1 MTQAQDNLVFTLN
14 DDTPAPQST
23 ASDAEDWEKGLE
35 RLQQKRRHLAKQA
48 QQPLAAQSNR
58 HPSAALLYDTLV
70 AESNPTPAP
79 AAAPI
84 AEPRTA
90 PLHTPAPA
98 PVTEPE
104 KVNMNTNSA
113 NHTPAPAPVTE
124 PAAQPANTGTR
135 PSVLSGSRHRRL
147 SLDEQ
152 KQAYQ
157 AYLQHWQQQHNLQTA
172 SSEAELNN
180 PQILF
185 QEDWLAAQNSLR
197 VGRDEPV
204 LEQATVWLGGAQPTV
219 TPDQDVAEQIE
230 AAAEAA
236 AQPEYDAQAEPD
248 TAALAAAAEKV
259 VLLNAYALPGNL
271 QHKILCLSEQ
281 VLLERLAEKLRPHLA
296 DAVSG
301 MVKTALQRQTALMV
315 QNMQQAFLDEVPRLV
330 DDVLAYNLARA
341 LAAVKKEQL

>member
-14 DDTPAPQST
+14 DDTSSPQST
-23 ASDAEDWEKGLE
+23 ASDTEDWEKGLE

-48 QQPLAAQSNR
+48 QQPPAAQSNR

-70 AESNPTPAP
+70 AEASPTPAP
-79 AAAPI
+79 TATPT
-84 AEPRTA
+84 AEIRTA
-90 PLHTPAPA
+90 PLHTPTPA
-98 PVTEPE
+98 PV
-104 KVNMNTNSA
+104 A
-113 NHTPAPAPVTE
+113 E
-124 PAAQPANTGTR
+124 PAAQPASTGAR
-135 PSVLSGSRHRRL
+135 SSALSGSRHRRL
-147 SLDEQ
+147 NLDEQ

-197 VGRDEPV
+197 IGRDEPV
-204 LEQATVWLGGAQPTV
+204 VEQATVWLGGIQPTV
-219 TPDQDVAEQIE
+219 TPNQDVAEQIE

-236 AQPEYDAQAEPD
+236 VQPEYDAQAEPG

-259 VLLNAYALPGNL
+259 VLLNAYALPSNL
-271 QHKILCLSEQ
+271 QHNILCLSEQ

-330 DDVLAYNLARA
+330 DDVLTYNLARA

>member
-1 MTQAQDNLVFTLN
+1 MTQAQDNLVFTLS
-14 DDTPAPQST
+14 DDSPTPQST
-23 ASDAEDWEKGLE
+23 ASDTEDWEKGLE

-48 QQPLAAQSNR
+48 QQPPATQSNR

-70 AESNPTPAP
+70 AEANPTPAP
-79 AAAPI
+79 AAAPT
-84 AEPRTA
+84 AEPRTV
-90 PLHTPAPA
+90 PLHTPSPVAETAP
-98 PVTEPE
+98 
-104 KVNMNTNSA
+104 
-113 NHTPAPAPVTE
+113 
-124 PAAQPANTGTR
+124 QPASTGTR
-135 PSVLSGSRHRRL
+135 PSALSGSHRRRL
-147 SLDEQ
+147 NLDEQ

-204 LEQATVWLGGAQPTV
+204 VEQATVWLGGTQPTV

-236 AQPEYDAQAEPD
+236 AQPEYDAQAEPG

-330 DDVLAYNLARA
+330 DDVLAYNLSRA

>member
-1 MTQAQDNLVFTLN
+1 MTQAQDNLVSTLN
-14 DDTPAPQST
+14 DDTSAPQST
-23 ASDAEDWEKGLE
+23 ASDTEDWEKGLE

-48 QQPLAAQSNR
+48 QQPPAAQSNR
-58 HPSAALLYDTLV
+58 HPSAAFLYDTLV
-70 AESNPTPAP
+70 AEASPTPPP

-98 PVTEPE
+98 PV
-104 KVNMNTNSA
+104 A
-113 NHTPAPAPVTE
+113 E

-135 PSVLSGSRHRRL
+135 PSALSSSRHRRL

-204 LEQATVWLGGAQPTV
+204 VEQATVWLGGAQPTV

-230 AAAEAA
+230 AAAEAV
-236 AQPEYDAQAEPD
+236 AQPEYDAQAEPG

>member
-1 MTQAQDNLVFTLN
+1 MG
-14 DDTPAPQST
+14 
-23 ASDAEDWEKGLE
+23 KGLE
-35 RLQQKRRHLAKQA
+35 RLQQKRRHLTKQA
-48 QQPLAAQSNR
+48 QQPPAAQSNR

-70 AESNPTPAP
+70 AEANPTPAP
-79 AAAPI
+79 AASPT
-84 AEPRTA
+84 AEPRTV
-90 PLHTPAPA
+90 PLQTPAPVA
-98 PVTEPE
+98 E
-104 KVNMNTNSA
+104 S
-113 NHTPAPAPVTE
+113 
-124 PAAQPANTGTR
+124 AAQPASTGTR
-135 PSVLSGSRHRRL
+135 PSALSGSRHRRL
-147 SLDEQ
+147 SLDQQ

-204 LEQATVWLGGAQPTV
+204 VEQATIWLGGVQPTV

-236 AQPEYDAQAEPD
+236 AQPEYDAQAEPG

>member
-14 DDTPAPQST
+14 DDTSSPQST
-23 ASDAEDWEKGLE
+23 TSDTEDWEKGLE

-48 QQPLAAQSNR
+48 QQPPAAQSNR

-70 AESNPTPAP
+70 AEANPTPAP

-98 PVTEPE
+98 PVAE
-104 KVNMNTNSA
+104 S
-113 NHTPAPAPVTE
+113 
-124 PAAQPANTGTR
+124 AAQPASTGTR
-135 PSVLSGSRHRRL
+135 PSALSGSRHRRL

-236 AQPEYDAQAEPD
+236 AQPEYDAQAEPG

>member
-14 DDTPAPQST
+14 DDIPAPQST
-23 ASDAEDWEKGLE
+23 ASDAENWEKGLE

-48 QQPLAAQSNR
+48 QQPPAAQSNR

-70 AESNPTPAP
+70 AEANPTPAP
-79 AAAPI
+79 AAEPI

-90 PLHTPAPA
+90 PLHTPAPVA
-98 PVTEPE
+98 
-104 KVNMNTNSA
+104 
-113 NHTPAPAPVTE
+113 E

-135 PSVLSGSRHRRL
+135 PSALSGSRHRRL

-236 AQPEYDAQAEPD
+236 AQPEYDAQAEPG

-301 MVKTALQRQTALMV
+301 MVKTALQRLTALMV

>member
-14 DDTPAPQST
+14 DDTSSPQST

-48 QQPLAAQSNR
+48 QQPPAAQSNR

-70 AESNPTPAP
+70 AEANPTPAP

-90 PLHTPAPA
+90 PLHTPAPVA
-98 PVTEPE
+98 
-104 KVNMNTNSA
+104 
-113 NHTPAPAPVTE
+113 E

-135 PSVLSGSRHRRL
+135 PSALSGSRHRRL

-204 LEQATVWLGGAQPTV
+204 VEQATVWLGGTQPTV

-236 AQPEYDAQAEPD
+236 AQPEYDAQAEPG

>member
-14 DDTPAPQST
+14 DDTSSPQST
-23 ASDAEDWEKGLE
+23 ASDTEDWEKGLE

-48 QQPLAAQSNR
+48 QQPPAAQSNR
-58 HPSAALLYDTLV
+58 HPSAAFLYDTLV
-70 AESNPTPAP
+70 AEANPT
-79 AAAPI
+79 AAPI

-90 PLHTPAPA
+90 PLHTPASVA
-98 PVTEPE
+98 
-104 KVNMNTNSA
+104 
-113 NHTPAPAPVTE
+113 E
-124 PAAQPANTGTR
+124 PAAQTASTGTR
-135 PSVLSGSRHRRL
+135 PSALSGSRHRRL
-147 SLDEQ
+147 NLDEQ

-204 LEQATVWLGGAQPTV
+204 VEQATVWLGGAQPTV

-236 AQPEYDAQAEPD
+236 AQPEYDAQAEPG

-301 MVKTALQRQTALMV
+301 MVKTALQRQTALVV

>member
-1 MTQAQDNLVFTLN
+1 MTQAQDNLVFTLS
-14 DDTPAPQST
+14 DDSPTPQST
-23 ASDAEDWEKGLE
+23 TSDTEDWEKGLE

-48 QQPLAAQSNR
+48 QQPPATQSNR
-58 HPSAALLYDTLV
+58 HPSAALLYDALV
-70 AESNPTPAP
+70 AEASTTPAP
-79 AAAPI
+79 AAAPT

-90 PLHTPAPA
+90 PLHTPSPVAETAP
-98 PVTEPE
+98 
-104 KVNMNTNSA
+104 
-113 NHTPAPAPVTE
+113 
-124 PAAQPANTGTR
+124 QPANSGTR
-135 PSVLSGSRHRRL
+135 PSALSGSRHRRL
-147 SLDEQ
+147 NLDEQ

-204 LEQATVWLGGAQPTV
+204 VEQATVWLGGAQPTV
-219 TPDQDVAEQIE
+219 TPNQDVAEQIE

-236 AQPEYDAQAEPD
+236 AQPGYDAQAEPG
-248 TAALAAAAEKV
+248 TAELAAAAEKV
-259 VLLNAYALPGNL
+259 VLLNAYTLPGNL

>member
-14 DDTPAPQST
+14 DDTSSPQST
-23 ASDAEDWEKGLE
+23 TSDTEDWEKGLE

-48 QQPLAAQSNR
+48 QQPPAAQSNR
-58 HPSAALLYDTLV
+58 HPSAAFLYDTLV
-70 AESNPTPAP
+70 AEANPTPAP
-79 AAAPI
+79 AAAPT
-84 AEPRTA
+84 ADSRTA
-90 PLHTPAPA
+90 PLHTPAPMA
-98 PVTEPE
+98 E
-104 KVNMNTNSA
+104 S
-113 NHTPAPAPVTE
+113 
-124 PAAQPANTGTR
+124 AAQPASTDTR
-135 PSVLSGSRHRRL
+135 PSALSGSRHRRL
-147 SLDEQ
+147 NLDEQ

-197 VGRDEPV
+197 IGRDEPV
-204 LEQATVWLGGAQPTV
+204 AEQATVWLGGAQPAV
-219 TPDQDVAEQIE
+219 TPNQDVAEQIE

-259 VLLNAYALPGNL
+259 VLLNAYTLPGNL

-330 DDVLAYNLARA
+330 DDVLTYNLARA

>member
-23 ASDAEDWEKGLE
+23 ASDTEDWEKGLE

-48 QQPLAAQSNR
+48 QQPPAAQSNR

-70 AESNPTPAP
+70 AEANPTPAP
-79 AAAPI
+79 AAAPT
-84 AEPRTA
+84 AEPRTV
-90 PLHTPAPA
+90 PLHTPSPVAETAP
-98 PVTEPE
+98 
-104 KVNMNTNSA
+104 
-113 NHTPAPAPVTE
+113 
-124 PAAQPANTGTR
+124 QPANTGTR
-135 PSVLSGSRHRRL
+135 PSALSGSRHRRL

-236 AQPEYDAQAEPD
+236 AQPEYDAQAEPG
-248 TAALAAAAEKV
+248 TAARPP
-259 VLLNAYALPGNL
+259 LP
-271 QHKILCLSEQ
+271 
-281 VLLERLAEKLRPHLA
+281 
-296 DAVSG
+296 
-301 MVKTALQRQTALMV
+301 
-315 QNMQQAFLDEVPRLV
+315 
-330 DDVLAYNLARA
+330 
-341 LAAVKKEQL
+341 KKWCCSMPMPCPAICNTKSSA

>member
-14 DDTPAPQST
+14 DDTSAPQST
-23 ASDAEDWEKGLE
+23 TSDTEDWEKGLE

-48 QQPLAAQSNR
+48 QQPPAAQSNR

-70 AESNPTPAP
+70 AEASPTPAP
-79 AAAPI
+79 TATPT
-84 AEPRTA
+84 AEIRTV
-90 PLHTPAPA
+90 PFHTPS
-98 PVTEPE
+98 PVAE
-104 KVNMNTNSA
+104 M
-113 NHTPAPAPVTE
+113 TP
-124 PAAQPANTGTR
+124 QPASSGTR
-135 PSVLSGSRHRRL
+135 PSALSGSRHRRL
-147 SLDEQ
+147 NLDEQ

-219 TPDQDVAEQIE
+219 TPDQNIAEQIE

-236 AQPEYDAQAEPD
+236 AQPEYDAQAEPG

>member
-14 DDTPAPQST
+14 DDSSAPQST
-23 ASDAEDWEKGLE
+23 TSDTEDWEKGLE

-48 QQPLAAQSNR
+48 QQPPAAQSNR

-70 AESNPTPAP
+70 AEANPTPAP

-90 PLHTPAPA
+90 PLQTPAPMA
-98 PVTEPE
+98 
-104 KVNMNTNSA
+104 
-113 NHTPAPAPVTE
+113 E
-124 PAAQPANTGTR
+124 PAAQPASTGTR
-135 PSVLSGSRHRRL
+135 PSALSGSRHRRL
-147 SLDEQ
+147 NLDEQ

-157 AYLQHWQQQHNLQTA
+157 TYLQHWQQQHNLQTA

-197 VGRDEPV
+197 VGRNEPV
-204 LEQATVWLGGAQPTV
+204 VEQATVWLGGTQPTV
-219 TPDQDVAEQIE
+219 TPNQDVAEQIE

-236 AQPEYDAQAEPD
+236 AQSEYDAQAEHG
-248 TAALAAAAEKV
+248 TAELAAAAEKV
-259 VLLNAYALPGNL
+259 VLLNAYTMPSNL

-281 VLLERLAEKLRPHLA
+281 VLLERLTEKLRPHLA

>member
-14 DDTPAPQST
+14 DDTSSPQST
-23 ASDAEDWEKGLE
+23 ASDTEDWEKGLE

-48 QQPLAAQSNR
+48 QQPPAAQSNR

-70 AESNPTPAP
+70 AEPNPTPAP

-90 PLHTPAPA
+90 PL
-98 PVTEPE
+98 
-104 KVNMNTNSA
+104 
-113 NHTPAPAPVTE
+113 HTPAPAPVTE

-204 LEQATVWLGGAQPTV
+204 VEQATVWLGGAQPTV

-236 AQPEYDAQAEPD
+236 AQPEYDAQAEPG

-330 DDVLAYNLARA
+330 DDVLAYNLSRA

>member
-14 DDTPAPQST
+14 DDTSAPQST
-23 ASDAEDWEKGLE
+23 ASDTEDWEKGLE

-48 QQPLAAQSNR
+48 QQPPAAQSNR
-58 HPSAALLYDTLV
+58 HPSAAFLYDTLV
-70 AESNPTPAP
+70 AEANPTPAP
-79 AAAPI
+79 AAAPT

-90 PLHTPAPA
+90 PLQTPAPMA
-98 PVTEPE
+98 
-104 KVNMNTNSA
+104 
-113 NHTPAPAPVTE
+113 E
-124 PAAQPANTGTR
+124 PAAQPASTGTR
-135 PSVLSGSRHRRL
+135 PSALSGSRQRRL
-147 SLDEQ
+147 NLDEQ

-197 VGRDEPV
+197 VGRNEPV
-204 LEQATVWLGGAQPTV
+204 VEQATVWLGGTQPTV
-219 TPDQDVAEQIE
+219 TPNQDVAEQIE

-236 AQPEYDAQAEPD
+236 AQSEYDAQAEHG
-248 TAALAAAAEKV
+248 TAELAAAAEKV
-259 VLLNAYALPGNL
+259 VLLNAYTMPSNL

-330 DDVLAYNLARA
+330 DDVLAYNLSRA

>member
-14 DDTPAPQST
+14 DDTSSPQST
-23 ASDAEDWEKGLE
+23 ASDTEDWEKGLE

-48 QQPLAAQSNR
+48 QQPPAAQSNR

-90 PLHTPAPA
+90 PL
-98 PVTEPE
+98 
-104 KVNMNTNSA
+104 
-113 NHTPAPAPVTE
+113 HTPAPAPVTE

-219 TPDQDVAEQIE
+219 TPDQNIAEQI
-230 AAAEAA
+230 
-236 AQPEYDAQAEPD
+236 
-248 TAALAAAAEKV
+248 
-259 VLLNAYALPGNL
+259 
-271 QHKILCLSEQ
+271 
-281 VLLERLAEKLRPHLA
+281 
-296 DAVSG
+296 
-301 MVKTALQRQTALMV
+301 
-315 QNMQQAFLDEVPRLV
+315 
-330 DDVLAYNLARA
+330 
-341 LAAVKKEQL
+341 

>member
-14 DDTPAPQST
+14 DDTSSPQST
-23 ASDAEDWEKGLE
+23 ASDTEDWEKGLE

-48 QQPLAAQSNR
+48 QQPPAAQSNR

-70 AESNPTPAP
+70 AEANPTPAP
-79 AAAPI
+79 AAAPT

-90 PLHTPAPA
+90 PLHTLASVA
-98 PVTEPE
+98 V
-104 KVNMNTNSA
+104 V
-113 NHTPAPAPVTE
+113 E
-124 PAAQPANTGTR
+124 PAAQPASTGTR
-135 PSVLSGSRHRRL
+135 PNALSGSRHRRL
-147 SLDEQ
+147 NLDEQ

-157 AYLQHWQQQHNLQTA
+157 AYLQHWQQQHNLQSA

-219 TPDQDVAEQIE
+219 TPNQDVAKQIE

-236 AQPEYDAQAEPD
+236 AQPEYDAQAEPG

-330 DDVLAYNLARA
+330 DDVLAYNLSRA

>member
-14 DDTPAPQST
+14 DNTSIPQST
-23 ASDAEDWEKGLE
+23 TSDTEDWEKGLE

-48 QQPLAAQSNR
+48 QQPPAAQSNR
-58 HPSAALLYDTLV
+58 HPSAAFLYDTLV
-70 AESNPTPAP
+70 AEANPTPAP
-79 AAAPI
+79 SATPI
-84 AEPRTA
+84 AEPRTV
-90 PLHTPAPA
+90 PLHTPV
-98 PVTEPE
+98 PVTE
-104 KVNMNTNSA
+104 T
-113 NHTPAPAPVTE
+113 
-124 PAAQPANTGTR
+124 AAQTASTNTR
-135 PSVLSGSRHRRL
+135 PSALSGSRHRRL
-147 SLDEQ
+147 NLNEQ

-185 QEDWLAAQNSLR
+185 QEDWLAAQHSLR

-204 LEQATVWLGGAQPTV
+204 IEQTTVWLGGAQPTV

-236 AQPEYDAQAEPD
+236 AQPEYDAQAEPG

-259 VLLNAYALPGNL
+259 VLLNAYALPSNL

-330 DDVLAYNLARA
+330 NDVLAYNLTRA

>member
-23 ASDAEDWEKGLE
+23 TSDAEDWEKGLE

-48 QQPLAAQSNR
+48 QQPPAAQSNR
-58 HPSAALLYDTLV
+58 HPSAAFLYDTLV
-70 AESNPTPAP
+70 AEANPTPTP

-90 PLHTPAPA
+90 PIHTPAPS
-98 PVTEPE
+98 PVAE
-104 KVNMNTNSA
+104 S
-113 NHTPAPAPVTE
+113 
-124 PAAQPANTGTR
+124 AAQPANTGTR
-135 PSVLSGSRHRRL
+135 PSALSGSRHRRL

-204 LEQATVWLGGAQPTV
+204 VEQATVWLGGAQPTV

-236 AQPEYDAQAEPD
+236 AQPEYDAQAAPG

>member
-14 DDTPAPQST
+14 DDTSSPQST
-23 ASDAEDWEKGLE
+23 ASDTEDWEKGLE

-48 QQPLAAQSNR
+48 QQPPAAQSNR

-70 AESNPTPAP
+70 AEPNPTPAP

-90 PLHTPAPA
+90 PL
-98 PVTEPE
+98 
-104 KVNMNTNSA
+104 
-113 NHTPAPAPVTE
+113 HTPAPAPVTE

-204 LEQATVWLGGAQPTV
+204 VEQATVWLGGAQPTV

-236 AQPEYDAQAEPD
+236 AQPEYDAQAEPG

>member
-23 ASDAEDWEKGLE
+23 ASDTEDWEKGLE

-48 QQPLAAQSNR
+48 QQPPAAQSNR

-70 AESNPTPAP
+70 AEASPTPPP

-98 PVTEPE
+98 PVAE
-104 KVNMNTNSA
+104 S
-113 NHTPAPAPVTE
+113 
-124 PAAQPANTGTR
+124 AAQPASTGTR
-135 PSVLSGSRHRRL
+135 PSALSGSRHRRL
-147 SLDEQ
+147 NLDEQ

-236 AQPEYDAQAEPD
+236 AQPEYDAQAEPG

-330 DDVLAYNLARA
+330 DDVLAYNLSRA